1 MSKRAR
7 ILCATLCVLPVLLL
21 AQQPGVT
28 PIAEATAA
36 ATAMLRKEIPAKIDP
51 AARYLIYLHGAIIE
65 NNGIHPTDPK
75 YGTYEYLEILQA
87 LERKGFVVISE
98 SRPKATDA
106 KAYAQKV
113 VEQINPLLAAGV
125 PPNHI
130 TVVGASK
137 GSVIAMLASTALKNR
152 DVNFV
157 IMANCNDWL
166 ARTHN
171 IDLHGN
177 VLSIYDMNDEFGR
190 TCQPFFDKA
199 TGLNR
204 RKEVELKIG
213 TGHAVLYQPLKEWV
227 DLVEEWA
234 RQPAP

>member
-1 MSKRAR
+1 MCVALGVFALTH
-7 ILCATLCVLPVLLL
+7 IHAQENTTAVTAT
-21 AQQPGVT
+21 AK
-28 PIAEATAA
+28 ANATAA
-36 ATAMLRKEIPAKIDP
+36 LKKEIPVKIDP

-65 NNGIHPTDPK
+65 REGIHPTDPK
-75 YGTYEYLEILQA
+75 YGTYEYMDIVKA
-87 LERKGFVVISE
+87 LERKGFVVLTE
-98 SRPKATDA
+98 SRPKDTDA
-106 KAYAQKV
+106 KEYAHKV
-113 VEQINPLLAAGV
+113 VAQINTLLKAGV

-130 TVVGASK
+130 TAVGASK

-166 ARTHN
+166 MRTHD

-177 VLSIYDMNDEFGR
+177 VLSIYDVNDEIGR

-204 RKEVELKIG
+204 HKEVELKIG
-213 TGHAVLYQPLKEWV
+213 TGHAILYKPLPEWI
-227 DLVEEWA
+227 DLVDEWA
-234 RQPAP
+234 RQAAP